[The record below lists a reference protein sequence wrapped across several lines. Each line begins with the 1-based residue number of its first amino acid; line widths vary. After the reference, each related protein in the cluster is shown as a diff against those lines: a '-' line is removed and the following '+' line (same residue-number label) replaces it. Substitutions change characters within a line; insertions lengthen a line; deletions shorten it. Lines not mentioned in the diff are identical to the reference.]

1 MSHEQKPSPDAPH
14 SHEPVTESAITV
26 TSTTESQLVRQS
38 NKTQPQQQE
47 VAQKATY
54 AEKTNRIQA
63 WSQFIK
69 SVAPFIWAVVILIVI
84 IPLLGRAF
92 IGGSVTGNPGGLGKK
107 GGEEVV
113 IVTPPESSQ
122 IDEAILTALRMA
134 HTNAEKFA
142 SEELDE
148 WVDELMT
155 RVDESFLN
163 WYFDYFNQKKMEF
176 RTPFVWLSSAVAH
189 WIDTNNPPPNQV
201 VAEKLTEDFQ
211 TEFAKR
217 VLRPRIAQLE
227 LERITR
233 DTTALYVSELGSNF
247 STLQSSYQ
255 IPQGQWERY
264 LDDIAVTI
272 TDTEGNIS
280 NLSMKI
286 LAGGSTYLL
295 GKAMIPVVTK
305 MGSKV
310 AVSFAGKA
318 SAKMAAKTGGAV
330 AGKFGAQ
337 LIDPI
342 VAVGILIW
350 DLWDYHHTVKIER
363 PVLREAILNYLTE
376 VKASLLDNHNNSLM
390 AAIYQLESGILKSVQ
405 SSTHS
410 A

>member
-1 MSHEQKPSPDAPH
+1 
-14 SHEPVTESAITV
+14 
-26 TSTTESQLVRQS
+26 
-38 NKTQPQQQE
+38 
-47 VAQKATY
+47 
-54 AEKTNRIQA
+54 
-63 WSQFIK
+63 
-69 SVAPFIWAVVILIVI
+69 
-84 IPLLGRAF
+84 
-92 IGGSVTGNPGGLGKK
+92 
-107 GGEEVV
+107 
-113 IVTPPESSQ
+113 
-122 IDEAILTALRMA
+122 
-134 HTNAEKFA
+134 
-142 SEELDE
+142 
-148 WVDELMT
+148 
-155 RVDESFLN
+155 
-163 WYFDYFNQKKMEF
+163 MEF
-176 RTPFVWLSSAVAH
+176 KTPFVWLSSAVIH
-189 WIDTNNPPPNQV
+189 WIDTKNTPPNQV
-201 VAEKLTEDFQ
+201 LAEKLTEDFK

-217 VLRPRIAQLE
+217 VLRPRIAQLQ

-247 STLQSSYQ
+247 SRIQSSYK

-295 GKAMIPVVTK
+295 AKAMIPVVTK

-310 AVSFAGKA
+310 AVSLAGKA

-337 LIDPI
+337 FIDPI

-363 PVLREAILNYLTE
+363 PVLREAIFDYLTE

-390 AAIYQLESGILKSVQ
+390 AAIYQLESDIMKSVQ